1 MAMIIKDKLQMLMK
15 GFPTVSDKYNVL
27 PAVLDGTAPVNFGD
41 VVVYSTTDGYY
52 TKPATITAA
61 AQVAGFVVATNV
73 KLPENY
79 PGTTIQV
86 NPGEAFNLL
95 HSGYLAIELDSGA
108 VDANVAA
115 GKGVAVL
122 PSGKITTA
130 GVSTAIALTNV
141 TFTGTKETV
150 NGKRYAEIYVGC

>member
-41 VVVYSTTDGYY
+41 VVVYCTTDGYY

-61 AQVAGFVVATNV
+61 AEVAGFVVATNV
-73 KLPENY
+73 KVPENY
-79 PGTTIQV
+79 PGTVVQV

-150 NGKRYAEIYVGC
+150 NGKRYAEIYMGC

>member
-52 TKPATITAA
+52 TKPTTITAA

-73 KLPENY
+73 KVPENY

-150 NGKRYAEIYVGC
+150 NGKRYAEIYMGC